1 MGHTEPAVNPH
12 VRANVREEG
21 RVQRTKDEVRI
32 GNEWNAEKKREIISA
47 LRGRRLVRNTLFIH
61 FCPVRTLVANDD
73 GVQGWIEANI
83 PCDPVNGRH
92 LQNIRE

>member
-47 LRGRRLVRNTLFIH
+47 LRGRRLARNTLLIH
-61 FCPVRTLVANDD
+61 FCLVRTLVANDD
-73 GVQGWIEANI
+73 GVQGWIEADV
-83 PCDPVNGRH
+83 PYDPVNGCH